1 MLFVLILSHRAASY
15 GAIMAALPYM
25 QLYIADYLA
34 DTMHLS
40 AEEHGAYLLLMFNYW
55 QTGKPIPKNR
65 LAKIARL
72 TNERWAD
79 VEPSLQEFFCDNG
92 EEWVHLRIEEDLASV
107 REKLTKKSAAGK
119 ASVQA
124 RRSRKEADVQT
135 KQERNLTGVQTD
147 VEVVFE
153 HEVNTKATNKDTDKD
168 LKTDPP
174 LNPPR
179 GNRGVKKF
187 DPLDITLPNWI
198 SVSLWREWV
207 EFRQA
212 LRKPIRTEQGANG
225 AIRELEKFRQQGFSP
240 EQVIRHSI
248 ANEYQGLFAP
258 KGVRPETLLRQVNT
272 VSLPDSAIPPGFR
285 G

>member
-135 KQERNLTGVQTD
+135 RQERNLTGVQTD

-153 HEVNTKATNKDTDKD
+153 HDVNTKATNKDTDKD

-187 DPLDITLPNWI
+187 DPLDIALPNWI